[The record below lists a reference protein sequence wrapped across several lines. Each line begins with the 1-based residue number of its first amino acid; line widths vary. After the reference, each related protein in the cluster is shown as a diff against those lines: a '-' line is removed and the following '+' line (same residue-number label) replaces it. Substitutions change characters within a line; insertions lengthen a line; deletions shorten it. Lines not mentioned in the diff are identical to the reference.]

1 MLLLNFYFQ
10 MAWAYIASV
19 GWYIVALIGVIW
31 YTYPYIQDKYTN
43 WKIKKDE
50 AEYAAKYHKN
60 SDLLQQRLSAVEASR
75 QKMQEQ
81 YLKSTLIAKEK
92 EEERKQKKK
101 EEVNNLL
108 DDDIMSQG
116 SKDEPSTSKGPK
128 SKALRRGYN
137 PLMGD
142 SSRGYRPPKRSCC
155 GKGGCG

>member
-10 MAWAYIASV
+10 MAWTYVASV
-19 GWYIVALIGVIW
+19 GWYIVALIGIIW
-31 YTYPYIQDKYTN
+31 YTYPYIQDKYTK
-43 WKIKKDE
+43 WKIKRDE

-60 SDLLQQRLSAVEASR
+60 SDLLQQRLLAVESSR

-81 YLKSTLIAKEK
+81 YIKSTLIAKEK

-101 EEVNNLL
+101 EEVRNLL
-108 DDDIMSQG
+108 DGDIVG
-116 SKDEPSTSKGPK
+116 HGRKDEASTSNGTK
-128 SKALRRGYN
+128 SKSGYN

-142 SSRGYRPPKRSCC
+142 GSRSYRPPKRSCC